1 MNRLR
6 TQITALAA
14 VSLCIGAVV
23 AGAAGQSEQTRTL
36 KVPENMMTEECHI
49 KLSGITFTRSLNGAA
64 AHAKVED
71 GRLTLASEARRDNF
85 RDPDG
90 KLSYSNAPLLL
101 AEVDNKKPFTL
112 TAKITPTFLNT
123 YDAGTLYV
131 YVKDDLWL
139 KMAMEMDERHK
150 TRMVSVRTIGTSD
163 DNNHDVVTARSVYM
177 KISSDATTVGF
188 YYSLDKKTWQL
199 IRLFR
204 NDYPASIW
212 VGISAQSPLGDG
224 TSAVFEDLLLTQQSV
239 SDFRLGN

>member
-112 TAKITPTFLNT
+112 
-123 YDAGTLYV
+123 DS
-131 YVKDDLWL
+131 KDHTHLSQHL
-139 KMAMEMDERHK
+139 
-150 TRMVSVRTIGTSD
+150 
-163 DNNHDVVTARSVYM
+163 
-177 KISSDATTVGF
+177 
-188 YYSLDKKTWQL
+188 
-199 IRLFR
+199 
-204 NDYPASIW
+204 
-212 VGISAQSPLGDG
+212 
-224 TSAVFEDLLLTQQSV
+224 
-239 SDFRLGN
+239 